1 MQVTDNIALTQ
12 ADLVKRLLDNLPS
25 GYTKA
30 TVNTPNSPFTTPSN
44 KKWLR
49 ATVIPFN
56 TVSDAATG
64 CFKITNG
71 LFVVDSFY
79 PKGSYDNAQLVD
91 HQAIKTLFE
100 NQTFNNTQCQ
110 TVSTLTVGD
119 TGNWYQIQS
128 SIEFYMEGL

>member
-1 MQVTDNIALTQ
+1 MSDNIALTQ
-12 ADLVKRLLDNLPS
+12 SDLVNRLLDNLPS

-79 PKGSYDNAQLVD
+79 PKGSYDSAQLLD
-91 HQAIKTLFE
+91 HQAIKALFE
-100 NQTFNNTQCQ
+100 NKTFGNTQCQ
-110 TVSTLTVGD
+110 TVSTLTIGD
-119 TGNWYQIQS
+119 TGTWYQIQS
-128 SIEFYMEGL
+128 SIEFYMEGQ